1 MAVSDSALSVAEVR
15 DLADSWIVSL
25 RAARKSAQ
33 TVAVYQRSAE
43 QYLRFCEASDLLPM
57 RRRSLDQFI
66 ADLMD
71 NGREAST
78 ARSRLTGV
86 KSLTAWLLS
95 ENEIELDPFTGVKR
109 PRVDTKVLEPLTDDQ
124 IRAMLATCAV
134 RSGIPRDV
142 KFRNI
147 RDEAILRIMVE
158 TGLRAGEVLGVA
170 AEDARWKESP
180 PYLIVR
186 KSKTH
191 TGRMVPF
198 SATAALALDR
208 YLRQRRSHPLATS
221 PALWLGA
228 RKSAALT
235 YAGLYDTLVDRA
247 RRSGISDFHPHLL
260 RHTAAHRWL
269 AAGGSESGLMA
280 VAGWARPDMLVR
292 YTKAR
297 QQDRAIA
304 EAQGLNLG
312 EL

>member
-1 MAVSDSALSVAEVR
+1 MAASDSALTVDDVR
-15 DLADSWIVSL
+15 QLADSWVVSL

-33 TVAVYQRSAE
+33 TVAVYQRSVE
-43 QYLRFCEASDLLPM
+43 QYLRWCESADALPM
-57 RRRSLDQFI
+57 RRRSLDGFI
-66 ADLMD
+66 ADLME

-86 KSLTAWLLS
+86 KSLTAWLLA
-95 ENEIELDPFTGVKR
+95 ENEIELDPFSGVQR
-109 PRVDTKVLEPLTDDQ
+109 PKLDTKVLEPLTDDQ
-124 IRAMLATCAV
+124 IRAMLATCTL
-134 RSGIPRDV
+134 RTGIAKDA
-142 KFRNI
+142 KFCNI
-147 RDEAILRIMVE
+147 RDEALLRIMVE

-170 AEDARWKESP
+170 ADDVRWRESP

-208 YLRQRRSHPLATS
+208 YLRQRRTHVLAAS
-221 PALWLGA
+221 SALWLGG
-228 RKSAALT
+228 RKNTLS

-247 RRSGISDFHPHLL
+247 RRAGIDHFHPHLL

-280 VAGWARPDMLVR
+280 VAGWSRPDMLVR

-312 EL
+312 EI